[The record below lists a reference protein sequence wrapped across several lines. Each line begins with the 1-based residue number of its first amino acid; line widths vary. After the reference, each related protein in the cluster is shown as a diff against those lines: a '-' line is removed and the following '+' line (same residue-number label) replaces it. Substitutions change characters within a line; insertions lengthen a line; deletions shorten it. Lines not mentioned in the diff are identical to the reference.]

1 MNKQQLQAANYY
13 RAAERLESKGQKMPS
28 HMTAAQLN
36 ALYVESNNSDIARA
50 QANVRELNHEIMGW
64 LESDNVDQAIFA
76 SKQVMHQ
83 LLMIEMYKNN
93 IELLLKGSN

>member
-36 ALYVESNNSDIARA
+36 ALYVENNNSDIARA

-64 LESDNVDQAIFA
+64 LESDNVDEAMKV

-83 LLMIEMYKNN
+83 LTLIAMYEDN
-93 IELLLKGSN
+93 IKFLLKGSN

>member
-1 MNKQQLQAANYY
+1 MSYNKPYFIQF
-13 RAAERLESKGQKMPS
+13 GCW
-28 HMTAAQLN
+28 
-36 ALYVESNNSDIARA
+36 NNGACGENNNNDIAIARK
-50 QANVRELNHEIMGW
+50 NVRELNHEIMGW